1 MADGSKHFVFY
12 SPERWSWWPKMGM
25 AQNYAYIKYY
35 IYMHT
40 HIIYLQIYLHIYIY
54 IYINFHF
61 LLFYRYRCI
70 IIYLQL
76 HIIYINIKCTF
87 LLYIH
92 RLHITSTCL
101 QICLPNWMVQRPENW
116 LAPCGPK
123 QFPKGPEVAGQL
135 TTTPSAWLTSG
146 RGRFG
151 LLFGGWKGST
161 IHHQENLVENN
172 HVCEAEHQWVSC
184 GLSPHPPSQTQV
196 PSATNSFPTA

>member
-1 MADGSKHFVFY
+1 
-12 SPERWSWWPKMGM
+12 
-25 AQNYAYIKYY
+25 
-35 IYMHT
+35 MHT

-76 HIIYINIKCTF
+76 HIFIYIHKM
-87 LLYIH
+87 
-92 RLHITSTCL
+92 HIFTIYTPFTHKFNMSANMSPKLDGSTSWKLTSSL
-101 QICLPNWMVQRPENW
+101 WAKAIP
-116 LAPCGPK
+116 
-123 QFPKGPEVAGQL
+123 PKGPRSPANWPPR
-135 TTTPSAWLTSG
+135 PSAWLTSG

-172 HVCEAEHQWVSC
+172 QCMW
-184 GLSPHPPSQTQV
+184 GWTPMGFLWFV
-196 PSATNSFPTA
+196 PSSAFQNPSSLCY